1 MGWAR
6 LLAVR
11 RTHVQFV
18 RKCAMGGRSPL
29 RVLTPRRTE
38 NLGIFGVVMDSH
50 GAMLLKDYPT
60 DVQKNGGLAGRGGS
74 GEPNVYGSSFVSTLL
89 CDSIDAVDV
98 KYFDRFFDACCST
111 RRLFRRNTILSGCCC
126 QSQVNA
132 RAPDKSHY

>member
-18 RKCAMGGRSPL
+18 RKCAKG
-29 RVLTPRRTE
+29 VTYTPPCAYSKTHGE
-38 NLGIFGVVMDSH
+38 FGIFGVVMDSH

-60 DVQKNGGLAGRGGS
+60 DVQKNGGLAGREGT

-98 KYFDRFFDACCST
+98 NYFDRFFDACCST

-132 RAPDKSHY
+132 RAPGKSHY